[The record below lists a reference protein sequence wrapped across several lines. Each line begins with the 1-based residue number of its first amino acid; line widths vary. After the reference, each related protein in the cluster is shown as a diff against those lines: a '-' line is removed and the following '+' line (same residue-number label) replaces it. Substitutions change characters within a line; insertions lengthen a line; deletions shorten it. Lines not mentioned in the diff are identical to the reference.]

1 MHHHLLANFS
11 YDSCHD
17 GRYSS
22 GLELAKFVVALDI
35 LHDAWTV
42 IWSLYTEISQ
52 NEGPSSFVRFKVYDE
67 LPNYTIIA
75 FFTWPSSSKDSV
87 QGEGG
92 GNLVSSS
99 TFKGS
104 FPFFDFL
111 CPRPKY
117 PDNQKNKPK
126 DDPSFSINE
135 TAFQLFESI
144 FGVLSKIEVPLYT
157 LKNLIYLFIII
168 INF

>member
-75 FFTWPSSSKDSV
+75 FFTRPSSSKDSV
-87 QGEGG
+87 QGGG

-157 LKNLIYLFIII
+157 LKNIFYLFIII

>member
-1 MHHHLLANFS
+1 MI
-11 YDSCHD
+11 HD

-22 GLELAKFVVALDI
+22 GLELANFVVTLDI
-35 LHDAWTV
+35 LHDAWTA

-52 NEGPSSFVRFKVYDE
+52 NEGPSSFVRFKVYE

-87 QGEGG
+87 QGGGG

-99 TFKGS
+99 TFKWS

-111 CPRPKY
+111 CPRPQD
-117 PDNQKNKPK
+117 PDNKKKQ
-126 DDPSFSINE
+126 
-135 TAFQLFESI
+135 TQR
-144 FGVLSKIEVPLYT
+144 
-157 LKNLIYLFIII
+157 
-168 INF
+168 